1 MRAIFWG
8 MSPLLQNFTYACPY
22 DSEAGLGQTHV
33 EAKEKRIKTYI
44 ILLLTKK
51 TTQNYCRL
59 SNIQVHTP
67 FFLSCVSTYLLY
79 SK

>member
-1 MRAIFWG
+1 MTHVRVTRAYFLEHV
-8 MSPLLQNFTYACPY
+8 PLTPEFYICPY

-51 TTQNYCRL
+51 TTQNYWK
-59 SNIQVHTP
+59 V
-67 FFLSCVSTYLLY
+67 
-79 SK
+79 K